1 MHAFS
6 LHYRTPEDLDEL
18 EKQIAAT
25 SHRSLLLQVFAGTTD
40 EAALTHL
47 LEALKSRFA
56 DACII
61 GATTGGEILS
71 GSTRQNA
78 IVISALAFERCRV
91 RTHAAAGTD
100 SEENGRELAR
110 TLCWEEKPAAL
121 IVLADGIH
129 TNGDALARGI
139 ESVAPAVPLAGGLA
153 GDNMAFRKTLVFDRD
168 RLLET
173 GAVAAALYGPLEV
186 YQHANF
192 NWHPIGPLFRITRS
206 EGNRLQEINHIP
218 AIRFYQN
225 VFGVQLIP
233 DRLERLTMAFPIIL
247 QLDDGIQLARVCV
260 AHTEE
265 GDMIMA
271 GNVPEGAS
279 FQFGI
284 GSPESIV
291 RESCEESLQLAEK
304 DIEAILT
311 YSCIGRHMLLK
322 DKIEHEL
329 MPLQGIAETCG
340 FFTYGE
346 LGRINGHNALMNNTT
361 TLLALTEHTT
371 PPRTRT
377 IQCPVPSRRD
387 ADLMLTAMANF
398 ARYISSRLEGE
409 NRRTAFIAE
418 HDPLTGAL
426 NRFAGEKILAL
437 LRSNGSEVPVTLV
450 MIDLDRFKQVN
461 DSWGHQMGD
470 RALKLLVGFF
480 RRRLRQDDQLIR
492 WGGEEF
498 LIILRGATPEQAAP
512 RLEQLLAGFR
522 SESERRLGFPVTFSA
537 GVTGCDPA
545 LELDTLL
552 KRADEAL
559 YQAKEKGR
567 ARVEVAGA
575 AQPDDTPSDDGA
587 PEQAPPAED

>member
-18 EKQIAAT
+18 ENKVAAT
-25 SHRSLLLQVFAGTTD
+25 PYRSLLLQVFAGTTD
-40 EAALTHL
+40 EAVLTPL
-47 LEALKSRFA
+47 LEALGERFA

-91 RTHAAAGTD
+91 RTHTASGAD

-110 TLCWEEKPAAL
+110 TLCWDEKPAAL

-153 GDNMAFRKTLVFDRD
+153 GDNMAFRRTLVFDRT
-168 RLLET
+168 RFIET

-186 YQHANF
+186 HQHANF

-206 EGNRLQEINHIP
+206 QGNRLQEINHIP

-233 DRLERLTMAFPIIL
+233 DKLEQLTMAFPIIL
-247 QLDDGIQLARVCV
+247 QLEDDIQLARVCV

-271 GNVPEGAS
+271 GNVPEGAT

-304 DIEAILT
+304 EIEAILT

-322 DKIEHEL
+322 EKIEHEL
-329 MPLQGIAETCG
+329 TPLQDIAETCG

-361 TLLALTEHTT
+361 TLLALTEHTV

-377 IQCPVPSRRD
+377 IRCPVPSRRE

-409 NRRTAFIAE
+409 NRRATFIAE

-426 NRFAGEKILAL
+426 NRFAGERILTL
-437 LRSNGSEVPVTLV
+437 LRSSNEAGPVALA
-450 MIDLDRFKQVN
+450 MLDLDHFKQIN
-461 DSWGHQMGD
+461 DIHGHQAGD
-470 RALKLLVGFF
+470 RVLKLLVSFI

-498 LIILRGATPEQAAP
+498 LIILRGATPEQASA
-512 RLEQLLAGFR
+512 RLEQLLAGFHG
-522 SESERRLGFPVTFSA
+522 ESERCLGFPVTFSA

-552 KRADEAL
+552 KRTDEAL

-567 ARVEVAGA
+567 ARVEVAK
-575 AQPDDTPSDDGA
+575 DTPPEDGL
-587 PEQAPPAED
+587 PEQTPQAEE